1 MSAMAKLRSGV
12 KLTRL
17 DAQLDSAFVINEAQA
32 VHLFRKR
39 RLKMDWN
46 IMECYKRVSVEL
58 GQFSLGEAGHAAMD
72 IYICQRMSASYAST
86 LCDR

>member
-39 RLKMDWN
+39 RLKILEYHGMLQ
-46 IMECYKRVSVEL
+46 RVSVEL